1 MKIKE
6 ASEAR
11 NKKNPKIKMM
21 KSDALPFI
29 VCMNT
34 NAY

>member
-6 ASEAR
+6 ALEAR
-11 NKKNPKIKMM
+11 NKKTPKIKMM

-29 VCMNT
+29 LCMNT
-34 NAY
+34 DDY